1 MKKTFMAAL
10 MAATALLSACNGKG
24 SQPEANLKTDVDSLS
39 YMLGVAN
46 SPTDEEAKMYLMQA
60 GSDST
65 YVEAFLKGL
74 KDGINSS
81 DDKKELAYQIGMQA
95 GMQMKTRMFTGIEQQ
110 VFAGDSTKHISTK
123 QYLAGFLAAHTGN
136 SGLYLDKEK
145 KQPVTR
151 ETVQP
156 LLKEVMDRMTSAAN
170 EKVFGEAKKQNEAFI
185 AKMAKEPGVKA
196 LPGGVYYKEIVAGSG
211 AKPRND
217 QSVEVSYEGRLSNG
231 TVFDSSQEGQPVT
244 FACNQLIPGFTTALT
259 NMQVGSEWEV
269 YIPWNQAYG
278 AQQSG
283 PIPPYSALVFKIKL
297 VKIKD

>member
-24 SQPEANLKTDVDSLS
+24 SQPEANLKNDIDSLS
-39 YMLGVAN
+39 YILGVAN

-81 DDKKELAYQIGMQA
+81 DDKKAIAYQMGMQA

-123 QYLAGFLAAHTGN
+123 QYLAGFFAAHSGN

-145 KQPVTR
+145 QQPATR

-156 LLKEVMDRMTSAAN
+156 LLKEVMERMTAVAN
-170 EKVFGEAKKQNEAFI
+170 EKVFGEVKKQNEAFI
-185 AKMAKEPGVKA
+185 AKMAKTPGVKP
-196 LPGGVYYKEIVAGSG
+196 LDGGVYYKEIVAGSG

-231 TVFDSSQEGQPVT
+231 TVFDSSQGQPVT
-244 FACNQLIPGFTTALT
+244 FACNQVIPGFTTALT